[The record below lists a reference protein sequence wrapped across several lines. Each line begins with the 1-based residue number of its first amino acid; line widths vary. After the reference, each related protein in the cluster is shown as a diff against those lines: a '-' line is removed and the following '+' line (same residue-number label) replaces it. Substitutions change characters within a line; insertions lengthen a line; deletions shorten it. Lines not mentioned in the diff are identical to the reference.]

1 MATKLKSYD
10 FSQPSQL
17 TTSEKATYPWDEW
30 FDGDI
35 WQITQGEDFD
45 GHPLMMERIIRTRA
59 TGKRAR
65 VRLRHL
71 PTNGDQWG
79 AIVLQR
85 VDIVGANEAKRNASN
100 EKRAAT
106 RASKTPTAEVTDIET
121 KRKPAV
127 KKGPTTKRVAG
138 KANGVSKVP
147 SKRLAKTASR

>member
-35 WQITQGEDFD
+35 WQITCGEDFD

-71 PTNGDQWG
+71 PLNGDQWG

-85 VDIVGANEAKRNASN
+85 VDIVGPNEAKRTASN

-106 RASKTPTAEVTDIET
+106 RKAKTQSAEVTDIKT
-121 KRKPAV
+121 KRHPGVRKGPAV
-127 KKGPTTKRVAG
+127 KK
-138 KANGVSKVP
+138 
-147 SKRLAKTASR
+147 